1 MKLST
6 ILPTSA
12 AIAFVL
18 TAGLALAQGM
28 NDQPSSQGGD
38 QKTQQGG
45 GMGGMKMGG
54 GQQGGMGMGGGK
66 QGGMGMMGMGGM
78 GQPQG
83 GGMGQGGGK
92 QGGCGMMG
100 MMGMGG
106 MGQPQGG
113 GMGQQQGADV
123 TALQERVNQL
133 EQRLNAG
140 QAQPSTPTKP
150 Q

>member
-1 MKLST
+1 MKHST
-6 ILPTSA
+6 IIPASA

-28 NDQPSSQGGD
+28 NEQPSSQGSD

-45 GMGGMKMGG
+45 GMAGMNMS
-54 GQQGGMGMGGGK
+54 GGK
-66 QGGMGMMGMGGM
+66 QGGMGMMGMGGDK
-78 GQPQG
+78 Q
-83 GGMGQGGGK
+83 GGMGQGGK

-113 GMGQQQGADV
+113 GTGQQQGADV
-123 TALQERVNQL
+123 TALQERVSQL
-133 EQRLNAG
+133 EQRLNSV
-140 QAQPSTPTKP
+140 QAQPSTPSKP